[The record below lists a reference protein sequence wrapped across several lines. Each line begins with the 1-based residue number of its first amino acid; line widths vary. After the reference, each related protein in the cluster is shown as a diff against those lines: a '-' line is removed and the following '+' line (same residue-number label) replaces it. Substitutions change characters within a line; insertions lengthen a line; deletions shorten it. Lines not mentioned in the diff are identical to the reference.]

1 MNELLVKAGKA
12 VFWVLVS
19 VGGLALMLWA
29 ESDFGDTDVSV
40 AAPDQAD
47 RLAAVAELQRAAEH
61 QGYCYGW
68 SLENGAAG
76 TLVSEGSNVGDGLDV
91 DDRGEQCPH
100 WIEVSAVIYYSDPAS
115 EQPDEATVAVNGGLP
130 LAVESLAR
138 LGLDEEAFL
147 ADPGDAV
154 LRAAM
159 ALPMLATTARI
170 APAVPPAAADTT
182 AGPPP
187 DAVGDFWRDRWPL
200 LAVAGSLLALAAAGF
215 GVGWWQRRS
224 EPRQLTVA
232 ALVRRERPSVS
243 GKSLVKGQARH
254 RAKARGRGRAKAR
267 GRRG

>member
-12 VFWVLVS
+12 VFWVLVI
-19 VGGLALMLWA
+19 VGSLAGMLWA
-29 ESDFGDTDVSV
+29 ESDFGDTDVTV

-100 WIEVSAVIYYSDPAS
+100 WIEVRAVIYYTDPAS
-115 EQPDEATVAVNGGLP
+115 ENADEALVEINGGSQVTP
-130 LAVESLAR
+130 EALAQ
-138 LGLDEEAFL
+138 LGLDEQAFL
-147 ADPGDAV
+147 DDPGDAV

-159 ALPMLATTARI
+159 ALPMLATTADF
-170 APAVPPAAADTT
+170 APKVPLATANGT

-187 DAVGDFWRDRWPL
+187 DAAGDFWRDRWPL
-200 LAVAGSLLALAAAGF
+200 LVATGSLLALAAAGF

-254 RAKARGRGRAKAR
+254 RAKARGRGQAKAR
-267 GRRG
+267 GRRR